1 MLQVMRNS
9 NENVERLGLSQD
21 GSRDV
26 KCRDR
31 DIFFIVYVISF
42 GFLSKVQI
50 LSLVKKWSLGLG
62 SCFYANILWMLQSS
76 NNLLALL
83 ICSVIFVQPLK
94 RELYTMHPVTFFV
107 PSFMKAINDNTE
119 DSLRSIISEPS
130 PGVLTFEMLQPR
142 FCELLVAEVNLMF
155 YCHM

>member
-1 MLQVMRNS
+1 MKIETSAWLNQFYLPYRMLQVMRNS

-50 LSLVKKWSLGLG
+50 LSLVKK
-62 SCFYANILWMLQSS
+62 
-76 NNLLALL
+76 
-83 ICSVIFVQPLK
+83 
-94 RELYTMHPVTFFV
+94 
-107 PSFMKAINDNTE
+107 
-119 DSLRSIISEPS
+119 
-130 PGVLTFEMLQPR
+130 
-142 FCELLVAEVNLMF
+142 
-155 YCHM
+155 